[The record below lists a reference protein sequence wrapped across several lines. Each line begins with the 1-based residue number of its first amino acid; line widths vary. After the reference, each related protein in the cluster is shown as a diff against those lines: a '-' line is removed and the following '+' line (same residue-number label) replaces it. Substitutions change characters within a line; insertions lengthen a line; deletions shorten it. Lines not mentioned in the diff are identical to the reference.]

1 MLVALELGITEE
13 DMETDP
19 GRIPHEA
26 RRAGILEIDVLG
38 HFILVMLGPQI
49 YRP

>member
-1 MLVALELGITEE
+1 MEADLGQIAN
-13 DMETDP
+13 ET
-19 GRIPHEA
+19 